1 MLESM
6 TILIL
11 FAIYTV
17 VSVGVASLI
26 PVKCHVFGQFVS
38 VVLASVTSYA
48 VVNFFNEQRAAWKN
62 SGIGPMPDHLMHN
75 DDIRLYTAFGVFIII
90 CIGYVHLNILS
101 EKDIA
106 RTWEPI
112 IYAIGIMTIA
122 TILTV
127 FPTARR
133 DVSKE
138 SKNIHPSES
147 TVATQADSVLETV
160 IYDGQSNTDVFYLR
174 RDGERPWASV
184 SEQTTVREVE
194 WSKQWRATQ
203 DGQMVTINHTP
214 TLSISPKL
222 RLDKDG
228 INSDAFTSWLADTNA
243 PIRITRVVKQHITD
257 SSKTL
262 PRDIIVV
269 YYEPINEQAYQ
280 QYKATLE
287 LYAKVNP
294 EKHTK

>member
-1 MLESM
+1 MLESI

-17 VSVGVASLI
+17 VSVGVASLA

-38 VVLASVTSYA
+38 VVLTSVTSYA
-48 VVNFFNEQRAAWKN
+48 VANFFNEQRAAWKN
-62 SGIGPMPDHLMHN
+62 SGIGPMPDHLMN
-75 DDIRLYTAFGVFIII
+75 SDDIRLYTAFGVFIII

-106 RTWEPI
+106 RNWEPI
-112 IYAIGIMTIA
+112 IYAIGIMTMA

-127 FPTARR
+127 FPTAKR

-138 SKNIHPSES
+138 SKSES
-147 TVATQADSVLETV
+147 TVAAQSNSVLETV

-203 DGQMVTINHTP
+203 DGQMVTINHTH
-214 TLSISPKL
+214 TLSASPKL
-222 RLDKDG
+222 RIDKDG
-228 INSDAFTSWLADTNA
+228 INSDEFTSWLADTNA
-243 PIRITRVVKQHITD
+243 PIRITRVIKQHITD
-257 SSKTL
+257 SSTTL

-269 YYEPINEQAYQ
+269 YYEPANEQAYQ

-287 LYAKVNP
+287 LDAKVNP

>member
-17 VSVGVASLI
+17 VSVGVASLA

-48 VVNFFNEQRAAWKN
+48 VVNFFNEQRAAWEN
-62 SGIGPMPDHLMHN
+62 SGIGPMPDHLMN
-75 DDIRLYTAFGVFIII
+75 REDIKLYIAFVVCVITL
-90 CIGYVHLNILS
+90 IGYVHLYALNERDNTRKWTSTIYIVGIL
-101 EKDIA
+101 A
-106 RTWEPI
+106 
-112 IYAIGIMTIA
+112 MT
-122 TILTV
+122 TILTA
-127 FPTARR
+127 FPTAKRE
-133 DVSKE
+133 SPKE
-138 SKNIHPSES
+138 TNNHAYES
-147 TVATQADSVLETV
+147 QTVTQANVVQETV
-160 IYDGQSNTDVFYLR
+160 LYDGQSNTDVFYLR

-214 TLSISPKL
+214 TLSESPKL
-222 RLDKDG
+222 RIDKDG
-228 INSDAFTSWLADTNA
+228 INSDEFTSWLADTNA

-262 PRDIIVV
+262 PQDIIVV
-269 YYEPINEQAYQ
+269 YYEPANEQVYQ

-287 LYAKVNP
+287 LDAKVNP

>member
-1 MLESM
+1 MTESM

-11 FAIYTV
+11 FAVYTV
-17 VSVGVASLI
+17 VSVGVASLA

-62 SGIGPMPDHLMHN
+62 SGIGPVPDHLMN
-75 DDIRLYTAFGVFIII
+75 RDDIRLYTAFGVFIII

-106 RTWEPI
+106 RNWEPI
-112 IYAIGIMTIA
+112 IYAIGIMIMA

-127 FPTARR
+127 FPTAKR

-138 SKNIHPSES
+138 SKNIHPRES

-184 SEQTTVREVE
+184 SEPTTVRDVE
-194 WSKQWRATQ
+194 WAKQWRVKQ
-203 DGQMVTINHTP
+203 GDQVVTINHTP
-214 TLSISPKL
+214 TLSTSPKL
-222 RLDKDG
+222 RLEMEGVD
-228 INSDAFTSWLADTNA
+228 SDEFTSWLANTDEQ
-243 PIRITRVVKQHITD
+243 IRITRVIKQHITD

-269 YYEPINEQAYQ
+269 YYEPANEQAYQ
-280 QYKATLE
+280 QYKTTLE
-287 LYAKVNP
+287 LDAKVNP